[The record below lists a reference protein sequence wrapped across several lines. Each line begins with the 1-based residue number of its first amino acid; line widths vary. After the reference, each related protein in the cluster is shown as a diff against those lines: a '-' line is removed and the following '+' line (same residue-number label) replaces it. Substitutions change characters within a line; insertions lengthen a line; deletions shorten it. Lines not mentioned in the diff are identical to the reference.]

1 MKKKYVLTLGDK
13 DSHIWESKTTKE
25 LILESLPI
33 GKPAICTLVAE
44 SLNKHPRRVMD
55 VLDQLTE
62 EGILEVRKGKI
73 ETKSGRSMAKIFT
86 RIK

>member
-1 MKKKYVLTLGDK
+1 
-13 DSHIWESKTTKE
+13 
-25 LILESLPI
+25 
-33 GKPAICTLVAE
+33 
-44 SLNKHPRRVMD
+44 MD
-55 VLDQLTE
+55 VLDQLTK